1 MTDEYYLLACVVS
14 FLNEILLSNIIVLT
28 AATSII
34 HYLWFF
40 SMHVNKGRKNGS

>member
-1 MTDEYYLLACVVS
+1 MTEEYYLLAYVVS